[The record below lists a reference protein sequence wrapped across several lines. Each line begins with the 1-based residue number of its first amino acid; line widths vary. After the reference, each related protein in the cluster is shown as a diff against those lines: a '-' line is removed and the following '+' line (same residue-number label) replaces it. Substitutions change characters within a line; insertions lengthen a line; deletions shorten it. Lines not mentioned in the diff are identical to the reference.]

1 MNMKDEYFSTLD
13 DYAKKTQNTATEY
26 SKFKST
32 NEQLL
37 ITTKKLK
44 IRIKDLLVSWYYG
57 VYCNL
62 NIFNVLLIIQLFIR
76 IK

>member
-1 MNMKDEYFSTLD
+1 MNMKDVYSSTLD
-13 DYAKKTQNTATEY
+13 DYLKKTQNTATEY

-44 IRIKDLLVSWYYG
+44 IRIKDLLVRSHGFTVTYRFLMYY
-57 VYCNL
+57 
-62 NIFNVLLIIQLFIR
+62 
-76 IK
+76 